1 METSA
6 TMDNRIRKTRVPSF
20 VPFFNPVARRL
31 LGAGVPLGP
40 NAVLTVRGRKSG
52 ALRSTPV
59 ALVEVGGRRWIVGTF
74 GEVNWVQNLRAAG
87 DATITVKRRAL
98 PVQAIELSPAEVSS
112 FFREVLTPYISRVPL
127 GRWMIGTL
135 LGARDILNDPEG
147 AASSHPVF
155 ELKPRS

>member
-1 METSA
+1 MDTSA
-6 TMDNRIRKTRVPSF
+6 TMDSRTRKTRVPSF
-20 VPFFNPVARRL
+20 VPFFNPLARRL

-59 ALVEVGGRRWIVGTF
+59 ALVEVGGRQWIVGTF
-74 GEVNWVQNLRAAG
+74 GEVNWVQNLRADG

-98 PVQAIELSPAEVSS
+98 PVQAIELSPAEVST
-112 FFREVLTPYISRVPL
+112 FFREVLNPYINRVPL

-147 AASSHPVF
+147 AAATHPVF

>member
-1 METSA
+1 MDTSA
-6 TMDNRIRKTRVPSF
+6 AMHNRNRTTRVPSF
-20 VPFFNPVARRL
+20 VPFFNPIARRL

-59 ALVEVGGRRWIVGTF
+59 ALVEVDRRRWIVGTF

-87 DATITVKRRAL
+87 EATITVKRRAV
-98 PVQAIELSPAEVSS
+98 PVQAIELSAAEASS
-112 FFREVLTPYISRVPL
+112 FFREVLTPYVNRVPL
-127 GRWMIGTL
+127 GRWMIGSL

-147 AASSHPVF
+147 ATSSHPVF

>member
-20 VPFFNPVARRL
+20 VPIFNPVARRL

-74 GEVNWVQNLRAAG
+74 GEVNWVQNLRAAR
-87 DATITVKRRAL
+87 DATISVKRRAL

-112 FFREVLTPYISRVPL
+112 FFREVLTPYINRVPF